1 MNWLILLPPL
11 IAAVVI
17 TMVLQPFPK
26 LASYLSVA
34 ACLVSA
40 ASSLLLLLAPGSA
53 DLMAWEWMA
62 FPEAGLVVSIGA
74 MDDPLAR
81 MMLMVVTGVG
91 LLIHFFSIGYM
102 GEDKGRSRYFAKL
115 SFFMFSMLG
124 IVLADNL
131 VMMFIF
137 WELVGLSSYF
147 LIGFWFQRP
156 AAAEA
161 SKKAFIVNRIGD
173 FGFLLGILGCWAI
186 WGSVGFLELENAV
199 PANKTLIE
207 TTPFMFTLVGI
218 GLFMGCVGKSAQFP
232 LHVWL
237 PDAMEGP
244 TPVSALIHAATMVAA
259 GVYMICRVFFILE
272 LSLVVMNVIAWI
284 GMGTAIF
291 AAVIAI
297 RQDDIK
303 RILAYSTLSQ
313 LGYMVSAVGMA
324 GGLEHAVEGTS
335 AAMYHLSTHAF
346 FKALLFL
353 GAGSIIYAL
362 HHEQNIWKMG
372 GLLKR
377 MPITSWTFLIGTAA
391 LMGCPPFAG
400 FFSKEAILMAAWH
413 SQPILCVIGLLTA
426 GLTAF
431 YMTRLVV
438 VVFWG
443 SEREKG
449 GEEVAAARESPLV
462 MTIPL
467 VLLAILS
474 AFGGFLGIDTYF
486 SGGEAAH
493 HSGAAGLIAASLLV
507 LAAGLAAG
515 IYFYRG
521 RESDPLDIEPLAII
535 RNKFYSDE
543 IYELGLVR
551 LQDGIAAASGWIDR
565 WIIGTVLV
573 RGTGG
578 IGAFLGQ
585 VLRLFQSGVLHTYAW
600 LFLIG
605 VLVLCVVIGVL
616 S

>member
-17 TMVLQPFPK
+17 TMALQPFPR

-40 ASSLLLLLAPGSA
+40 VGSFLLLLAPESTA
-53 DLMAWEWMA
+53 LMGWEWMA
-62 FPEAGLVVSIGA
+62 FPDAGLVVSIGA
-74 MDDPLAR
+74 MDDALAR
-81 MMLMVVTGVG
+81 MMLMAVSGVG
-91 LLIHFFSIGYM
+91 LLIHFFSLGYM
-102 GEDKGRSRYFAKL
+102 GADPGRARYFAKL

-173 FGFLLGILGCWAI
+173 FGFLLGILGAWAI
-186 WGSVGFLELENAV
+186 WGSIGFLELENAV
-199 PANKTLIE
+199 SSNHTLIQ
-207 TTPFMFTLVGI
+207 TTPLMFTLVGV

-272 LSLVVMNVIAWI
+272 LSAVVMNLIAWI
-284 GMGTAIF
+284 GMGTALF
-291 AAVIAI
+291 AAVIAV

-313 LGYMVSAVGMA
+313 LGYMVSAVGLA
-324 GGLEHAVEGTS
+324 GGLDHAVEGTS
-335 AAMYHLSTHAF
+335 AAMYHLTTHAF

-377 MPITSWTFLIGTAA
+377 MPVTSWTFLIATAA
-391 LMGCPPFAG
+391 LMGCPPLSG
-400 FFSKEAILMAAWH
+400 FFSKEAILMVAWH
-413 SQPILCVIGLLTA
+413 SQPVLCIAGLATA

-443 SEREKG
+443 PEKG
-449 GEEVAAARESPLV
+449 EEAAAAKESPAV
-462 MTIPL
+462 MIVPL
-467 VLLAILS
+467 VLLAFLS
-474 AFGGFLGIDTYF
+474 VTGGFLGIDAYYA
-486 SGGEAAH
+486 GGKIEH
-493 HSGAAGLIAASLLV
+493 HAGALMIAASLFV
-507 LAAGLAAG
+507 LIAGLGAG

-521 RESDPLDIEPLAII
+521 RRSDPLDIEPLTIV

-543 IYELGLVR
+543 IYEWGLVR
-551 LQDGIAAASGWIDR
+551 LQDGVAAVSSWIDR
-565 WIIGTVLV
+565 WLIGTVLV
-573 RGTGG
+573 RGTAATGV
-578 IGAFLGQ
+578 FLGQ

-605 VLVLCVVIGVL
+605 ILFLCLVIGVL
-616 S
+616 N